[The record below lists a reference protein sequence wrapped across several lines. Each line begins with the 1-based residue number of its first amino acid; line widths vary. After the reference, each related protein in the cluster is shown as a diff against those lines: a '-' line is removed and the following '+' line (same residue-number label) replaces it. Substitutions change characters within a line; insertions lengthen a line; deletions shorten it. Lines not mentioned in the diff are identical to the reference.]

1 METSQV
7 LARKW
12 RPRSFSDLVGQ
23 EHVVRALGNALQ
35 TGRLHHAYLFT
46 GTRGVGKTTI
56 ARILAKCLNCEV
68 GLSATPCGVCA
79 TCRDIDSGR
88 FPDMLEVDAATN
100 TKVEEM
106 RELLDNAQYMP
117 VSGRFKVYIIDEVH
131 MLSRSAFNSMLKT
144 LEEPPEHV
152 KFILATT
159 DPQKVPVTVLSR
171 CLQFNLR
178 QMPPDLITSR
188 LKYVLEQEH
197 IPCEP
202 EALPLIARAAQ
213 GSMRDS
219 LSLLDQAIAYGGGQ
233 VKCAEVGDMLGSI
246 EQDYLLEILRAL
258 SAEDGATL
266 MQVARSMSERS
277 LSFEQALQD
286 LSALLHDL
294 ALLGALPGQRED
306 LGIEAAL
313 EPLAQRWDAQTL
325 QLLYQIAVQS
335 RKDLPLAPDDAAGF
349 RMALLRMLAFQPA
362 TAPAGERK
370 PPHSVSQPSRQV
382 SASAQSVPVAAP
394 LGKAARPA
402 PATPVPAAQIKT
414 VAEKGIPP
422 ALGDWPGLVRRLSG
436 GGMAFELARHSE
448 LVRYAEG
455 TLVLLL
461 EPTHKH
467 LMPYKE
473 KLRTALEALLDADI
487 RVTIELGESA
497 GESVAAV
504 EVKARAATLQEA
516 TDAIRND
523 PFVQTVVGTLG
534 GKLVESTIKPKHEQD
549 QGER

>member
-1 METSQV
+1 M
-7 LARKW
+7 
-12 RPRSFSDLVGQ
+12 
-23 EHVVRALGNALQ
+23 RALGNALQ

-68 GLSATPCGVCA
+68 GLGATPCGVCTA
-79 TCRDIDSGR
+79 CRDIDSGR

-178 QMPPDLITSR
+178 QMPPDLIMAR
-188 LKYVLEQEH
+188 LQHILEQEH
-197 IPCEP
+197 IPCELA
-202 EALPLIARAAQ
+202 ALPLIARAAQ

-219 LSLLDQAIAYGGGQ
+219 LSLLDQAIAYGSGEVRQ
-233 VKCAEVGDMLGSI
+233 AEVSIMLGSI
-246 EQDYLLEILRAL
+246 EQDFLLEILRAL
-258 SAEDGATL
+258 SEQNGAVL
-266 MQVARSMSERS
+266 MQAAQSMAERS
-277 LSFEQALQD
+277 LSFDQALQD
-286 LSALLHDL
+286 LAALLHDL
-294 ALLGALPGQRED
+294 ALLRALPGQREA
-306 LGIEAAL
+306 LGIEVAL
-313 EPLAQRWDAQTL
+313 EPLVQCWDAQTV

-362 TAPAGERK
+362 SACAVESRVSTPVEQPKAAKSFPAVQVAPA
-370 PPHSVSQPSRQV
+370 
-382 SASAQSVPVAAP
+382 AAP
-394 LGKAARPA
+394 VP
-402 PATPVPAAQIKT
+402 PV
-414 VAEKGIPP
+414 KGPPP

-436 GGMAFELARHSE
+436 AGMAFELARHSE
-448 LVRYAEG
+448 WVRYAEG

-461 EPTHKH
+461 EPSHKH
-467 LMPYKE
+467 LMSYKE

-487 RVTIELGESA
+487 RISIEVGESM
-497 GESVAAV
+497 GESLAAT
-504 EVKARAATLQEA
+504 EEKARAASLQEA
-516 TDAIRND
+516 AAAIRDD
-523 PFVQTVVGTLG
+523 PFVQAVVGTLG

>member
-1 METSQV
+1 MEPSQV
-7 LARKW
+7 LARKY
-12 RPRSFSDLVGQ
+12 RPRTFSELVGQ

-68 GLSATPCGVCA
+68 GLSATPCGICP

-188 LKYVLEQEH
+188 LQHILEQEH
-197 IPCEP
+197 IPCELA
-202 EALPLIARAAQ
+202 ALPLIARAAQ

-219 LSLLDQAIAYGGGQ
+219 LSLLDQAIAYGSGQ
-233 VKCAEVGDMLGSI
+233 VRLAEVADMLGSI

-258 SAEDGATL
+258 SIEDGAAL
-266 MQVARSMSERS
+266 MQVAQGMATRS

-286 LSALLHDL
+286 LATLLHDL
-294 ALLGALPGQRED
+294 ALLRALPGQREA
-306 LGIEAAL
+306 LGIDATL
-313 EPLAQRWDAQTL
+313 EPLAACWDAQTL

-335 RKDLPLAPDDAAGF
+335 RKDLPLAPDEAAGF
-349 RMALLRMLAFQPA
+349 RMALLRMLAFQPVAPAQSQPMPVLPKTAKPGPAAPVA
-362 TAPAGERK
+362 TAPGAR
-370 PPHSVSQPSRQV
+370 
-382 SASAQSVPVAAP
+382 ASTVP
-394 LGKAARPA
+394 
-402 PATPVPAAQIKT
+402 
-414 VAEKGIPP
+414 EKGVPP
-422 ALGDWPGLVRRLSG
+422 ALGDWPGLVSRLSG
-436 GGMAFELARHSE
+436 AGMVFELARHSE

-461 EPTHKH
+461 EPAHRH
-467 LMPYKE
+467 LMSYKE

-487 RVTIELGESA
+487 RISIDV
-497 GESVAAV
+497 GESVGKSVAAI
-504 EVKARAATLQEA
+504 EDKARAATLQEA
-516 TDAIRND
+516 AEAIRND

-534 GKLVESTIKPKHEQD
+534 GKLVESTIKPKHERD
-549 QGER
+549 QGEH

>member
-1 METSQV
+1 METYQV

-12 RPRSFSDLVGQ
+12 RPRTFSELVGQ

-56 ARILAKCLNCEV
+56 ARILAKCLNCEA
-68 GLSATPCGVCA
+68 GLGPTPCGVCA
-79 TCRDIDSGR
+79 TCCDIDRGR

-178 QMPPDLITSR
+178 QMPPDLITAH
-188 LKYVLEQEH
+188 LAHILEQEH
-197 IPCEP
+197 ISCEP
-202 EALPLIARAAQ
+202 AALPLIARAAQ

-233 VKCAEVGDMLGSI
+233 IRQAEVRDMLGTI
-246 EQDYLLEILRAL
+246 EQDFLLAILRAL
-258 SAEDGATL
+258 SIQDGAAL
-266 MQVARSMSERS
+266 MQLAQNMVERS

-286 LSALLHDL
+286 LAALLHDL
-294 ALLGALPGQRED
+294 ALAHALPEQQEA
-306 LGIEAAL
+306 LGIEEAL
-313 EPLAQRWDAQTL
+313 MPLAQIWDAQTL

-349 RMALLRMLAFQPA
+349 RMALLRMLAFQPEI
-362 TAPAGERK
+362 P
-370 PPHSVSQPSRQV
+370 SSQPSQPAPQTKISKPV
-382 SASAQSVPVAAP
+382 LAVAAS
-394 LGKAARPA
+394 
-402 PATPVPAAQIKT
+402 
-414 VAEKGIPP
+414 KGPP
-422 ALGDWPGLVRRLSG
+422 PSPGDWLGLVRQLSG
-436 GGMAFELARHSE
+436 AGMAYELARHSQ
-448 LVRYAEG
+448 LLRYADG
-455 TLVLLL
+455 TLHLLL
-461 EPTHKH
+461 DPAQRH
-467 LMPYKE
+467 LMSYKE
-473 KLRTALEALLDADI
+473 KLRMALEALLDADI
-487 RVTIELGESA
+487 RVSIEVGPVTGSSL
-497 GESVAAV
+497 
-504 EVKARAATLQEA
+504 AATEEKDRA
-516 TDAIRND
+516 TKQQNAVDSIRND
-523 PFVQTVVGTLG
+523 PFVQAVMGALG
-534 GKLVESTIKPKHEQD
+534 GKLVESTIKPKQEQD
-549 QGER
+549 QGEI

>member
-12 RPRSFSDLVGQ
+12 RPRAFSELVGQ

-68 GLSATPCGVCA
+68 GLSATPCGICT

-178 QMPPDLITSR
+178 QMSPDMITAR
-188 LKYVLEQEH
+188 LQHILEQEL
-197 IPCEP
+197 IPYEP
-202 EALPLIARAAQ
+202 AALPLIARAAQ

-219 LSLLDQAIAYGGGQ
+219 LSLLDQAIAYGSGA
-233 VKCAEVGDMLGSI
+233 VKQAEVSAMLGSI
-246 EQDYLLEILRAL
+246 EQDFLLEILYAL
-258 SAEDGATL
+258 SARDGAVL
-266 MQVARSMSERS
+266 MQVAKNMADRS

-286 LSALLHDL
+286 LAALLHDL
-294 ALLGALPGQRED
+294 ALLRALPGQREA

-313 EPLAQRWDAQTL
+313 DPLAQCWDDQTV

-349 RMALLRMLAFQPA
+349 RMALLRMLAFQPP
-362 TAPAGERK
+362 PA
-370 PPHSVSQPSRQV
+370 SQPARQDSPSV
-382 SASAQSVPVAAP
+382 QSVPVAPQLKVA
-394 LGKAARPA
+394 KPA
-402 PATPVPAAQIKT
+402 PVAPEAPAA
-414 VAEKGIPP
+414 VAAPAVKGPPP
-422 ALGDWPGLVRRLSG
+422 ALGDWPGLVRRLAG

-455 TLVLLL
+455 ALVLLL
-461 EPTHKH
+461 EPAHKH
-467 LMPYKE
+467 LTPYKE

-487 RVTIELGESA
+487 RLSIEIGESA
-497 GESVAAV
+497 GATLAAT
-504 EVKARAATLQEA
+504 EEKARAASLQEA
-516 TDAIRND
+516 ANAIRND
-523 PFVQTVVGTLG
+523 PFVQTMVGTLG

-549 QGER
+549 QGEL

>member
-12 RPRSFSDLVGQ
+12 RPRTFSELVGQ

-56 ARILAKCLNCEV
+56 ARILAKCLNCEA
-68 GLSATPCGVCA
+68 GLSATPCGVCT

-178 QMPPDLITSR
+178 QMPSDLITSR
-188 LKYVLEQEH
+188 LQHILEQER

-202 EALPLIARAAQ
+202 AALPLIARAAQ

-219 LSLLDQAIAYGGGQ
+219 LSLLDQAIAYGSGQ
-233 VKCAEVGDMLGSI
+233 VRLAEVRDMLGSI

-258 SAEDGATL
+258 SVEDGGAL
-266 MQVARSMSERS
+266 MQVAQGMAERS

-286 LSALLHDL
+286 LAARLHDL
-294 ALLGALPGQRED
+294 ALLRALPGQREA
-306 LGIEAAL
+306 LGIEEAL
-313 EPLAQRWDAQTL
+313 EPLAPCWDAQTL
-325 QLLYQIAVQS
+325 QLLYQIAVQG
-335 RKDLPLAPDDAAGF
+335 RKDLPLAPDEAAGF

-362 TAPAGERK
+362 
-370 PPHSVSQPSRQV
+370 
-382 SASAQSVPVAAP
+382 ASAQSVPVSAP
-394 LGKAARPA
+394 PKAAKPV
-402 PATPVPAAQIKT
+402 PATPVATAPAAQART
-414 VAEKGIPP
+414 VAGKEAPP

-436 GGMAFELARHSE
+436 AGMAFELARHSE
-448 LVRYAEG
+448 LLRYAEG

-461 EPTHKH
+461 EPSHKH

-473 KLRTALEALLDADI
+473 KLCTALEALLDADI
-487 RVTIELGESA
+487 RITVELGESA

-504 EVKARAATLQEA
+504 EEKARAATLQEA
-516 TDAIRND
+516 AEAIRSD

>member
-12 RPRSFSDLVGQ
+12 RPRTFSELVGQ

-68 GLSATPCGVCA
+68 GLSATPCGVCT

-178 QMPPDLITSR
+178 QMPPDLIKAR
-188 LKYVLEQEH
+188 LQHILEAEH
-197 IPCEP
+197 VPYEP
-202 EALPLIARAAQ
+202 DALPLIARAAQ

-219 LSLLDQAIAYGGGQ
+219 LSLLDQAIAYGSGAVRRG
-233 VKCAEVGDMLGSI
+233 EVSDMLGSI
-246 EQDYLLEILRAL
+246 EQDFLLAILRAL
-258 SAEDGATL
+258 SIQDGAAL
-266 MQVARSMSERS
+266 MQVAQGMAERS

-286 LSALLHDL
+286 LAALLHDL
-294 ALLGALPGQRED
+294 ALLCALPGQREA
-306 LGIEAAL
+306 LGIKEAL
-313 EPLAQRWDAQTL
+313 EPLVQCWDAQTI

-335 RKDLPLAPDDAAGF
+335 RKDLPLAPDDVAGF
-349 RMALLRMLAFQPA
+349 RMALLRMLAFQPGA
-362 TAPAGERK
+362 APAVF
-370 PPHSVSQPSRQV
+370 PPSRQA
-382 SASAQSVPVAAP
+382 SAPAQSVLAA
-394 LGKAARPA
+394 
-402 PATPVPAAQIKT
+402 
-414 VAEKGIPP
+414 KGPPP

-436 GGMAFELARHSE
+436 TGMAFELARHSE

-455 TLVLLL
+455 SLALLL
-461 EPTHKH
+461 EPAHKH

-487 RVTIELGESA
+487 RISVEVGEST
-497 GESVAAV
+497 GVSLAAT

-516 TDAIRND
+516 TEAIRND
-523 PFVQTVVGTLG
+523 PFVQAMVGTLG

-549 QGER
+549 QGEL

>member
-12 RPRSFSDLVGQ
+12 RPRTFSELVGQ
-23 EHVVRALGNALQ
+23 EHVVRAIGNALQ

-68 GLSATPCGVCA
+68 GMSATPCGVCA

-188 LKYVLEQEH
+188 LAYILEQEH
-197 IPCEP
+197 VPCEAA
-202 EALPLIARAAQ
+202 ALPLIARAAQ

-219 LSLLDQAIAYGGGQ
+219 LSLLDQAIAYGGG
-233 VKCAEVGDMLGSI
+233 EVRQADVSDMLGAI
-246 EQDYLLEILRAL
+246 EQDFLLEVLRAL
-258 SAEDGATL
+258 SAQDGAAL
-266 MQVARSMSERS
+266 MQVAQGMAERS

-286 LSALLHDL
+286 LAALLHDL
-294 ALLGALPGQRED
+294 ALVRALPEQRET
-306 LGIEAAL
+306 LGIEEAL
-313 EPLAQRWDAQTL
+313 MPLARCWDPQTL

-335 RKDLPLAPDDAAGF
+335 RRDLPLAPDEAAGF

-362 TAPAGERK
+362 SSAPEPK
-370 PPHSVSQPSRQV
+370 LQHPPATSQPSRQQRP
-382 SASAQSVPVAAP
+382 SAQSAPAAAQPKAVP
-394 LGKAARPA
+394 PA
-402 PATPVPAAQIKT
+402 PAAVS
-414 VAEKGIPP
+414 KGPPP
-422 ALGDWPGLVRRLSG
+422 ALGDWPGLVRQLSG
-436 GGMAFELARHSE
+436 SGMAYELARHSE
-448 LVRYAEG
+448 LVSYAQG
-455 TLVLLL
+455 TLALLL
-461 EPTHKH
+461 EPAHKH

-473 KLRTALEALLDADI
+473 KLRTALQALLDADI
-487 RVTIELGESA
+487 KIAIEVGESV

-504 EVKARAATLQEA
+504 EERARAATQQEA
-516 TDAIRND
+516 AEAIRND
-523 PFVQTVVGTLG
+523 PFVQSVVGTLG

-549 QGER
+549 EGERS

>member
-1 METSQV
+1 METYQV

-12 RPRSFSDLVGQ
+12 RPRTFSELVGQ

-68 GLSATPCGVCA
+68 GLGATPCGVCA
-79 TCRDIDSGR
+79 TCRDIDRGR

-178 QMPPDLITSR
+178 QMPPDLITAH
-188 LKYVLEQEH
+188 LAHILEQEH
-197 IPCEP
+197 ISCEP
-202 EALPLIARAAQ
+202 AALPLIARAAQ

-233 VKCAEVGDMLGSI
+233 VRQAEVRDMLGTI
-246 EQDYLLEILRAL
+246 EQDFLLAILRAL
-258 SAEDGATL
+258 SIQDGAAL
-266 MQVARSMSERS
+266 MQLAQNMVERS

-286 LSALLHDL
+286 LAALLHDL
-294 ALLGALPGQRED
+294 ALVHALPEQRKA
-306 LGIEAAL
+306 LGIEEAL
-313 EPLAQRWDAQTL
+313 MPLAQIWDAQTL

-349 RMALLRMLAFQPA
+349 RMALLRMLAFQPEI
-362 TAPAGERK
+362 P
-370 PPHSVSQPSRQV
+370 SSQSSQPAPQTKISKPV
-382 SASAQSVPVAAP
+382 LAVAAS
-394 LGKAARPA
+394 
-402 PATPVPAAQIKT
+402 
-414 VAEKGIPP
+414 KGPP
-422 ALGDWPGLVRRLSG
+422 PSPGDWLGLVRQLSG
-436 GGMAFELARHSE
+436 AGMAYELARHSQ
-448 LVRYAEG
+448 LLRYADG
-455 TLVLLL
+455 TLHLLL
-461 EPTHKH
+461 DPAQRH
-467 LMPYKE
+467 LMSYKE
-473 KLRTALEALLDADI
+473 KLRMALEALLDADI
-487 RVTIELGESA
+487 RVSIEVGPVTGSSL
-497 GESVAAV
+497 
-504 EVKARAATLQEA
+504 AATEEKDRA
-516 TDAIRND
+516 TKQQNAVDSIRND
-523 PFVQTVVGTLG
+523 PFVQAVMGALG
-534 GKLVESTIKPKHEQD
+534 GKLVESTIKPKQEQD
-549 QGER
+549 QGEI